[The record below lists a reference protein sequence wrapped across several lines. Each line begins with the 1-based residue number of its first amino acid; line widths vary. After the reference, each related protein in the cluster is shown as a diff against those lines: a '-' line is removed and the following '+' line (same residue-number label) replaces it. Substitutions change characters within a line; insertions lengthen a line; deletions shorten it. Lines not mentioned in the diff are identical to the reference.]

1 MYCQFDIFSAQM
13 QDYAVLI
20 VCLVVAAIVGFL
32 VLSYFVSNNKIRGP
46 LKMPATVF
54 VTAVSVLFF
63 LGIAG
68 VILVVLRRAAK
79 AA

>member
-1 MYCQFDIFSAQM
+1 M

-32 VLSYFVSNNKIRGP
+32 VLSYFVSNNKIRGR

-54 VTAVSVLFF
+54 VTVVSVLFF
-63 LGIAG
+63 VGIAG